1 MLYYFGFIFPFTDC
15 YENGVEWVRFGLV
28 VIYKPL
34 SWLVYIQNMIIQCY
48 FERSNMSIH
57 VFNHLYNMY
66 FIRNLWYC
74 SSTLQK
80 PQTHQKSLFLAYWAL
95 YTLWWSENCLDIFL
109 WVVPIILILVPALYI
124 MEKCWN
130 SIVVCVLF
138 SLQNRIFRGYWT
150 KNSAVSMLFSVWKIL
165 QLYKK
170 WHNMTTCNPLYIRR
184 CFV

>member
-1 MLYYFGFIFPFTDC
+1 M
-15 YENGVEWVRFGLV
+15 
-28 VIYKPL
+28 IYKPL

-48 FERSNMSIH
+48 FERLNMSIH

-150 KNSAVSMLFSVWKIL
+150 KNSAITDSMMIVLNTLVTNEVHVVQVLK
-165 QLYKK
+165 
-170 WHNMTTCNPLYIRR
+170 HMYIH
-184 CFV
+184 V

>member
-1 MLYYFGFIFPFTDC
+1 
-15 YENGVEWVRFGLV
+15 
-28 VIYKPL
+28 
-34 SWLVYIQNMIIQCY
+34 
-48 FERSNMSIH
+48 MSIH